1 MHPGV
6 RLLSLAATLSY
17 ALYNLST
24 RYLAAFDPPEVT
36 QTYSPLDG
44 AVALMPFALTAWQ
57 WPQKLGVWVALAS
70 LGFWG
75 GLGHWFLILLIDM
88 RLHLR
93 STPSSISD

>member
-1 MHPGV
+1 
-6 RLLSLAATLSY
+6 
-17 ALYNLST
+17 
-24 RYLAAFDPPEVT
+24 
-36 QTYSPLDG
+36 
-44 AVALMPFALTAWQ
+44 MPFALTAWQ

-75 GLGHWFLILLIDM
+75 GLGHLFLILLIDM